1 MKKRGFT
8 LIELMIVLAV
18 IAILAVV
25 IIPKSSIFKKNA
37 KTAGVT
43 TNMNTVRAYL
53 ETKTGDNKLDAGE
66 LLKAMDKNFDDD
78 EAIKNPVNS
87 SYTDIVDESGY
98 KANAG
103 SADAKSTQKSVIIT
117 DGKPTG
123 TFDKGTVIV
132 YVGKYKI
139 GTNGPEPSRLSSAKT
154 GYIVYGVDLDGNL
167 LGSKYAIEK

>member
-53 ETKTGDNKLDAGE
+53 ETKTADNGLTDVQ
-66 LLKAMDKNFDDD
+66 LLKAMDKNFTGD
-78 EAIKNPVNS
+78 EVIKNPVGND
-87 SYTDIVDESGY
+87 YTNIVDDTDKKADGTTEST
-98 KANAG
+98 K
-103 SADAKSTQKSVIIT
+103 KSIIIT
-117 DGKPTG
+117 DTKPSSADEL
-123 TFDKGTVIV
+123 DKGIVII
-132 YVGKYKI
+132 YVGKLDVS
-139 GTNGPEPSRLSSAKT
+139 GAKQ

-167 LGSKYAIEK
+167 LGNSYTIQK